1 MLAIDRPSAMLR
13 QESPSEWRRD
23 AIDVLVAATL
33 VVTITLIALLGG

>member
-1 MLAIDRPSAMLR
+1 VLAIERTSAMLR

-23 AIDVLVAATL
+23 AIDVIVAATL